1 MWHFVVFYDIIT
13 IGGLFTRLTISKSKN
28 AEQLYITKS
37 FRVNKYKT
45 SSKIIKKLGSMESLL
60 PQFNNDRDK
69 VITWAKK
76 RAELMTL
83 DEKDSIMKIAIEF
96 YENKIHQKDE
106 QHNFNVGYFFLKN
119 IYHKLSLNKI
129 CKNISELR

>member
-1 MWHFVVFYDIIT
+1 M
-13 IGGLFTRLTISKSKN
+13 RLTISKSKN

-76 RAELMTL
+76 
-83 DEKDSIMKIAIEF
+83 
-96 YENKIHQKDE
+96 
-106 QHNFNVGYFFLKN
+106 
-119 IYHKLSLNKI
+119 
-129 CKNISELR
+129 